1 MNQIK
6 VNVFFFPEN
15 FLKKLAKTA
24 GSETEEDVL
33 LIPFC
38 VTKAT

>member
-1 MNQIK
+1 MY
-6 VNVFFFPEN
+6 FFSEI
-15 FLKKLAKTA
+15 FLKELAKTA
-24 GSETEEDVL
+24 GSETEKDVL